1 MTKANVLFA
10 GATGLVGSRT
20 LPLLLE
26 AGHQVVV
33 LGRRLTGLSHPAL
46 QELHTDF
53 REIPPLPPSE
63 VAICTLGTTIRAAG
77 GQAAFR
83 AVDHDA
89 VLAFAQAARAAGCRR
104 AIVVTAVGSSPSA
117 SAFYS
122 RVKGETERD
131 LKGCGFDRL
140 DLLQPGLIL
149 GPRTERRPVE
159 ALLQA
164 FVPLLNPVLVGPAS
178 RYGAIRAET
187 IAAAIR
193 TLVVQSGDG
202 VSRHENAALR
212 ELSTA

>member
-1 MTKANVLFA
+1 MTGIRILLA

-26 AGHQVVV
+26 AGHDVTV
-33 LGRRLTGLSHPAL
+33 LGRRPTGLSHPAL
-46 QELHTDF
+46 TELHTDF
-53 REIPPLPPSE
+53 RAIPPLPPAE

-77 GQAAFR
+77 TQAAFR

-89 VLAFAQAARAAGCRR
+89 VLAFAMAARAAGCRR

-131 LKGCGFDRL
+131 LEHLGFDRL

-149 GPRTERRPVE
+149 GPRAERRPVE
-159 ALLQA
+159 ALLQGLA
-164 FVPLLNPVLVGPAS
+164 PILDPLLFGSAS
-178 RYGAIRAET
+178 RYGAIPAET
-187 IAAAIR
+187 IAAAILA
-193 TLVVQSGDG
+193 LVGQRGNG
-202 VSRHENAALR
+202 VRRHMNDALR
-212 ELSTA
+212 KLSTV